1 MTVIKS
7 SIAKSKKVHFAKKV
21 VNYGNDTY
29 DYVDTRISRDFEK
42 YKDQQLIKNFAKHNV
57 ISDQAAGL
65 AIKLKNSVDMSLVIN
80 VYKVLDNNYLNPQA
94 NKTKHQLL
102 QRFPDL
108 AYT

>member
-1 MTVIKS
+1 M
-7 SIAKSKKVHFAKKV
+7 
-21 VNYGNDTY
+21 
-29 DYVDTRISRDFEK
+29 
-42 YKDQQLIKNFAKHNV
+42 

-65 AIKLKNSVDMSLVIN
+65 AIKLKNSIDMSLVIN